1 MSSSNDSP
9 ILQGFLRSDGRKGI
23 RNCIVVAYL
32 VECAHYVAREIVDA
46 FKSQPV
52 HLIGFGGCYPNAY
65 ADRMMNT
72 LCTHPNVGGVLLLSL
87 GCESLNRHRLAQNIE
102 RTGRPVRTVVIQQT
116 GGTRKSI
123 EAGKTWVEQA
133 LKQLEAAPRVL
144 MGLDELIVGTVC
156 GGSDA
161 TSGITA
167 NPAVGRAFDLLVEKG
182 AATIFEETGEMIG
195 LEEVMSSRA
204 VNQELGEELKKSVE
218 KAA

>member
-1 MSSSNDSP
+1 MSSSNNLSQ
-9 ILQGFLRSDGRKGI
+9 ISGFLRSDGRTGI

-32 VECAHYVAREIVDA
+32 VECAHYVAREIVDS
-46 FKSQPV
+46 FKGQPV

-87 GCESLNRHRLAQNIE
+87 GCESFNRHRLAENIANS
-102 RTGRPVRTVVIQQT
+102 GRPVGTVVIQQT

-123 EAGKTWVEQA
+123 DAGTTWVAEA
-133 LKQLEAAPRVL
+133 LKTIQAVPRAPL
-144 MGLDELIVGTVC
+144 SLSELVIGTVC

-167 NPAVGRAFDLLVEKG
+167 NPAVGRA
-182 AATIFEETGEMIG
+182 
-195 LEEVMSSRA
+195 
-204 VNQELGEELKKSVE
+204 
-218 KAA
+218 